1 MVSLPEELFQETY
14 GKVKKLIVTKKLAP
28 GQLITQHRLSHTL
41 NIKDDT
47 IPVVLLQLQEES
59 LLVGTLT
66 NGLTV
71 RELGEQD
78 ISDMFD
84 CRIALETMT
93 VKLFTRNA
101 SQSRIDDLRNLLVPF
116 EKGPQNAYV
125 FHKIDRYFHE
135 YIAKN
140 CGNRML
146 YELFKT
152 AKILPFMDLVGLVR
166 PLKLIMQEHLDLVSA
181 MHHRDEEMAVRAI
194 QIHLEN
200 ARKSHI

>member
-1 MVSLPEELFQETY
+1 
-14 GKVKKLIVTKKLAP
+14 
-28 GQLITQHRLSHTL
+28 
-41 NIKDDT
+41 
-47 IPVVLLQLQEES
+47 VVLLQLQEES
-59 LLVGTLT
+59 LLVGNLT